1 MSNPYAEF
9 YLGSRRAVV
18 QLDCFEISHPSFSQ
32 VYYIVR
38 NACNGVTV
46 LHEDLVSHD
55 YVYYPLKLQRTGA
68 ADDLDSTIQIT
79 LGDLGEL
86 VSNEIDRVRA
96 ANTFSTRPTV
106 KFRQYRSDNLE
117 APMWGPF
124 IFEAPS
130 FQMSRDGTVFTAQAP
145 QLNVL
150 TTGQTYSM
158 DRFPMMRGFL

>member
-1 MSNPYAEF
+1 MANPYAEF
-9 YLGSRRAVV
+9 YLGSKRSVV

-32 VYYIVR
+32 IYYIVR
-38 NACNGVTV
+38 NACNGISV

-55 YVYYPLKLQRTGA
+55 YIYYPLKLQRTGS

-86 VSNEIDRVRA
+86 VANEIDRVRA
-96 ANTFSTRPTV
+96 DNTFSIRPLV
-106 KFRQYRSDNLE
+106 KFRQYRSDDLTT
-117 APMWGPF
+117 PLWGPF

-130 FQMSRDGTVFTAQAP
+130 FQMSNEGTVFTAQAP
-145 QLNVL
+145 QLNIL
-150 TTGQTYSM
+150 TTGMTYSM